1 MNDRQRALVDDV
13 LDFWKD
19 QIGTHS
25 ADCWKYHAQ
34 CLAVALDNL
43 EQLDLDDVT
52 SPGTWESA
60 GGNPHPEYPI
70 VARFSFLRATD
81 D

>member
-25 ADCWKYHAQ
+25 ADCWRYHAQ
-34 CLAVALDNL
+34 CLAVALDDL
-43 EQLDLDDVT
+43 EDM
-52 SPGTWESA
+52 
-60 GGNPHPEYPI
+60 
-70 VARFSFLRATD
+70 ATQHD
-81 D
+81 G

>member
-34 CLAVALDNL
+34 CLAGALA
-43 EQLDLDDVT
+43 ELDDVET
-52 SPGTWESA
+52 R
-60 GGNPHPEYPI
+60 H
-70 VARFSFLRATD
+70 D
-81 D
+81 